1 MNINYRISYS
11 FVQLPDMAIADYTDT
26 IVIAL
31 TGNAGFPALPVS
43 LTVIGT
49 QKTDYLTKLTATA
62 QGGTLATIAK
72 NDARDVLIT
81 SLRQTAA
88 YVQSVASQDLQL
100 LVSSGFQPVS
110 TNRAQAPLDTPLVLD
125 IDNSVTTLL
134 ILRMQPVVNARSYQ
148 VQYKSGTGDWV
159 AAGTFTQARRI
170 VLSGL
175 TPGTVY
181 TVQARAVGGS
191 TGYSVWSAPQPRI
204 CT

>member
-170 VLSGL
+170 VVSGL